1 MIKTLDL
8 KFIRY
13 VNLFNKITRI
23 RTKHCFEYNNALI
36 FAVPKRFVSQAIGPN
51 NINLERL
58 SQIIKK
64 RIKIAAIPEA
74 KEDLENFIS
83 IIIRPVRFKAVEII
97 ENEAIITA
105 GSQNK
110 AALIGRNKVRL
121 DEMKN
126 ILGQYFEVKKVR
138 IK

>member
-1 MIKTLDL
+1 MVKTLDL
-8 KFIRY
+8 KYIRY

-36 FAVPKRFVSQAIGPN
+36 FAVPRRFVAQAIGPN

-97 ENEAIITA
+97 DNEAVITA

-121 DEMKN
+121 EEMKN
-126 ILGQYFEVKKVR
+126 ILKQYFDVKKVR